1 MSFFDKL
8 FENGDPQVEKTFDL
22 ELEQLR
28 IKQTLA
34 LYGGDIKEDINNF
47 VLIQQLQNALQEM
60 TNDQLD
66 KVLSI
71 SGLQEYKDQLVSLK
85 HSLHKQNTLQSFFE
99 SFSEGDITP
108 DTTFK
113 VIVSN
118 GNNGFKTFT
127 ILD

>member
-1 MSFFDKL
+1 MSFFHKL
-8 FENGDPQVEKTFDL
+8 FENGDPQVENTFDL

-47 VLIQQLQNALQEM
+47 VLIQQLQNTLQEL
-60 TNDQLD
+60 TNDQID
-66 KVLSI
+66 KVLLI
-71 SGLQEYKDQLVSLK
+71 DGLQEHKDHLVSLK
-85 HSLHKQNTLQSFFE
+85 HSLHKQSTLQSFFE
-99 SFSEGDITP
+99 SFSDGDITP

-113 VIVSN
+113 IIVSN

>member
-1 MSFFDKL
+1 MSFFHKL
-8 FENGDPQVEKTFDL
+8 FENGDPQVENTFDL

-47 VLIQQLQNALQEM
+47 VVIQQLQNTLQEL
-60 TNDQLD
+60 TNDQID
-66 KVLSI
+66 KVLLI
-71 SGLQEYKDQLVSLK
+71 DGLQEHKDQLVALK
-85 HSLHKQNTLQSFFE
+85 HSLHKQNTFQSFFE
-99 SFSEGDITP
+99 SFSDGDITP
-108 DTTFK
+108 ETTFK

>member
-1 MSFFDKL
+1 MSFFNKL

-66 KVLSI
+66 RVLSI
-71 SGLQEYKDQLVSLK
+71 SGLQEHKDQLVSLK

-113 VIVSN
+113 VIVSD